1 MYKRVIGFIIVI
13 IVVVSAVI
21 GFNVHQQHQSQQAAS
36 NSSSASA
43 TKTVKTKVKTG
54 GKVTMS
60 GTNYK
65 ILIVYFSRRK
75 GVAGGMLKVGNTAWV
90 TGFIQQHT
98 NGDTYEIVPKKTY
111 PSGNE
116 ATNDLGQEEQQE
128 NARPAIKNAIPNV
141 K

>member
-75 GVAGGMLKVGNTAWV
+75 GVAGGMLKVGNTA
-90 TGFIQQHT
+90 
-98 NGDTYEIVPKKTY
+98 
-111 PSGNE
+111 
-116 ATNDLGQEEQQE
+116 
-128 NARPAIKNAIPNV
+128 
-141 K
+141 